1 MSTAARISLIYFA
14 VGSFFVGISNT
25 IFANIL
31 VPATTNPLSLQLA
44 RGWGFMAI
52 TALVLYF
59 ALRHEFGARAASE
72 ERVRVRGIGFQD
84 LFQNNPVPMW
94 VYNRQTLEFLD
105 VNAAA
110 CALYGYPRDEFL
122 RLKITEIRPS
132 EEIPR
137 VIELLKNPNPDFSV
151 SDEWRHRKKNGQ
163 LFDVEATAHTLEY
176 MNKAA
181 VMVAVQD
188 ITERKHLEE
197 VRLEAENLRVRLAQ
211 DAGMHSMRNR
221 FISMVSHEFR
231 RPLTTITT
239 SIDLLENYRDR
250 MNEDAAKKH
259 FARIHERLSEMQDL
273 VDDFLTLMNT
283 EVSQQVKATTF
294 DLTELCA
301 TLVDEARLAAKPSHN
316 VQFVTNCPPIL
327 VDADQKMI
335 RHAVGNLLSNAVK
348 YSPDGGEV
356 VLDLACSDAIYLR
369 VRDQGIGIP
378 PADQEKLFDPFFR
391 ASNVG
396 DVNGTGLGLPI
407 ARQGIELHGG
417 TLTIPRSD
425 ASGTEFLITLPLVR
439 VNSNGM
445 FTTV

>member
-14 VGSFFVGISNT
+14 IGSFFVGISNT
-25 IFANIL
+25 IFANIIAP
-31 VPATTNPLSLQLA
+31 PASNPLLLQLV
-44 RGWGFMAI
+44 RGWGFVGI
-52 TALVLYF
+52 TALALYF
-59 ALRHEFGARAASE
+59 ALRREFGARAASAE
-72 ERVRVRGIGFQD
+72 VVRVRGIGFQD

-110 CALYGYPRDEFL
+110 CTLYGYPRSEFL
-122 RLKITEIRPS
+122 RLKVTEIRPP
-132 EEIPR
+132 E
-137 VIELLKNPNPDFSV
+137 ELLRFNSFLETAGDTFDTRS
-151 SDEWRHRKKNGQ
+151 EWRHLKKDGQ
-163 LFDVEATAHTLEY
+163 VMDVEISAHTLEY

-197 VRLEAENLRVRLAQ
+197 VRGEAENLRVKLAQ
-211 DAGMHSMRNR
+211 EAGIHSMRTR

-250 MNEDAAKKH
+250 MNEEAAKKH
-259 FARIHERLSEMQDL
+259 FARIHERLREMQDL

-283 EVSQQVKATTF
+283 EVSQQVKVSTF

-301 TLVDEARLAAKPSHN
+301 TLVDEARLVAKPSHN
-316 VQFVTNCPPIL
+316 VQFITNCPPIL

-348 YSPDGGEV
+348 YSPEGGEV
-356 VLDLACSDAIYLR
+356 VLDLAISDAIYIR
-369 VRDQGIGIP
+369 VIDQGIGIP
-378 PADQEKLFDPFFR
+378 PNDQEKLFDPFFR

-425 ASGTEFLITLPLVR
+425 SSGTEFLITLPLVR

-445 FTTV
+445 LTTV

>member
-31 VPATTNPLSLQLA
+31 VPSTTNPLPLQLA

-59 ALRHEFGARAASE
+59 ALRREFGARAASE
-72 ERVRVRGIGFQD
+72 ERVRVRGIGFHD
-84 LFQNNPVPMW
+84 LFENNPVPMW

-105 VNAAA
+105 VNSAA
-110 CALYGYPRDEFL
+110 CLLYGYPRDEFL
-122 RLKITEIRPS
+122 RMKITEIRPS

-137 VIELLKNPNPDFSV
+137 VVEFLNNPNPDFSV
-151 SDEWRHRKKNGQ
+151 TDEWRHRKKDGQ
-163 LFDVEATAHTLEY
+163 LFDVAATAHTLEY

-188 ITERKHLEE
+188 ISERKRLEE
-197 VRLEAENLRVRLAQ
+197 IRMEAENLRVRLAQ
-211 DAGMHSMRNR
+211 ESGMHSMRTR

-250 MNEDAAKKH
+250 MNEEAAKKH
-259 FARIHERLSEMQDL
+259 FARIHERLGEMQDL

-283 EVSQQVKATTF
+283 EVSQQVKTTNF

-301 TLVDEARLAAKPSHN
+301 TLVDEARLAAKASHN

-356 VLDLACSDAIYLR
+356 VLDLAQTDAIYLR

-378 PADQEKLFDPFFR
+378 PQDQEKLFDPFFR

-425 ASGTEFLITLPLVR
+425 ATGTEFLITLPLVR

>member
-1 MSTAARISLIYFA
+1 MSTAARISLIYFT
-14 VGSFFVGISNT
+14 VGSLWVALSNT
-25 IFANIL
+25 VLANVL
-31 VPATTNPLSLQLA
+31 NFSVGNPLLVQIV
-44 RGWGFMAI
+44 RGWGFVAI
-52 TALVLYF
+52 TALALYF
-59 ALRHEFGARAASE
+59 ALRREFGARAASE
-72 ERVRVRGIGFQD
+72 ERVRVRGIGFQE

-94 VYNRQTLEFLD
+94 VYNRQSLEFLD
-105 VNAAA
+105 ANAAA
-110 CALYGYPRDEFL
+110 CALYGYSRDEFL
-122 RLKITEIRPS
+122 RLNITEIRP
-132 EEIPR
+132 PD
-137 VIELLKNPNPDFSV
+137 ELSRLNNYLNNANPDFRETA
-151 SDEWRHRKKNGQ
+151 EWRHLKKNGQ
-163 LFDVEATAHTLEY
+163 IMDVETSAHTLEY

-188 ITERKHLEE
+188 ITERKRLEE
-197 VRLEAENLRVRLAQ
+197 IHMEAENLRVRLAQ
-211 DAGMHSMRNR
+211 EAGMHSLRTR

-259 FARIHERLSEMQDL
+259 FARIHERLREMQDL

-283 EVSQQVKATTF
+283 EVSQQVKVSTF

-301 TLVDEARLAAKPSHN
+301 TLVDEARLAAKTAHN
-316 VQFVTNCPPIL
+316 VQFITNCPPIL

-348 YSPDGGEV
+348 YSPDGGEI
-356 VLDLACSDAIYLR
+356 VLDLACSDAIYIR
-369 VRDQGIGIP
+369 VIDQGIGIP
-378 PADQEKLFDPFFR
+378 ADDQEKLFDPFFR

-425 ASGTEFLITLPLVR
+425 SSGTEFLITLPLVR

-445 FTTV
+445 LTTV